1 MMIRSGRSPML
12 PSLNMMVFVD
22 GENLVYR
29 YQDMVGGKTPQS
41 NIIHKED
48 MFVWA
53 PNAVDPGPHP
63 INIIRATYYTCVV
76 GDDERVSEIA
86 SEIRGLKFNRHYE
99 SKLPEFLSPIIF
111 KKSNKSA
118 KAKGVDIQL
127 TVDILTH
134 TYQNNLDV
142 VYLISGDGDY
152 LPVISEVMRNG
163 KQVYLA
169 ALSKGLNQKLINSVD
184 KFINLD
190 PIFFKKGGEPD

>member
-1 MMIRSGRSPML
+1 
-12 PSLNMMVFVD
+12 MMVFVD

-29 YQDMVGGKTPQS
+29 YQDMVKEKTPQPNVIHEK
-41 NIIHKED
+41 NI
-48 MFVWA
+48 FVWT
-53 PNAVDPGPHP
+53 PKAVDPGPHP
-63 INIIRATYYTCVV
+63 INIIRASYYTYVV
-76 GDDERVSEIA
+76 GDADKVSETTSKIK
-86 SEIRGLKFNRHYE
+86 ELTFPRHWE
-99 SKLPEFLSPIIF
+99 SKLPEFLFPRII
-111 KKSNKSA
+111 KKEKSK

-152 LPVISEVMRNG
+152 LPVILEVMRNG

-169 ALSKGLNQKLINSVD
+169 ALSSGLDPKLKDSVD

-190 PIFFKKGGEPD
+190 PIFFKKGG